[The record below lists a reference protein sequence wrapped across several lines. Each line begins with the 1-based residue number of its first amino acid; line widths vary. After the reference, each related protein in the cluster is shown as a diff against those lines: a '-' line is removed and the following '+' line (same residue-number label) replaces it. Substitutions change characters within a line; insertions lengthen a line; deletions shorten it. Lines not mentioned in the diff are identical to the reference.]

1 MHVLKHRHLGS
12 WAQDTGYRIMGSI
25 FRTTQPHHR
34 NGEALGGEVG
44 VPSLAVYTTHSVAHF
59 FGLQTPTLALFH
71 SSHVNRC

>member
-1 MHVLKHRHLGS
+1 
-12 WAQDTGYRIMGSI
+12 MGSI

-34 NGEALGGEVG
+34 NGEARGGSEVG
-44 VPSLAVYTTHSVAHF
+44 VPGLAVYTTHSVAHF